1 MKNIS
6 DSLDEV
12 MQKLDAIKSILEK
25 DKEPNMW
32 EHSCPAMGTE
42 LTSVEKGYECNY
54 CGARE
59 S

>member
-12 MQKLDAIKSILEK
+12 MQKLDEIKAILEG
-25 DKEPNMW
+25 PSMW